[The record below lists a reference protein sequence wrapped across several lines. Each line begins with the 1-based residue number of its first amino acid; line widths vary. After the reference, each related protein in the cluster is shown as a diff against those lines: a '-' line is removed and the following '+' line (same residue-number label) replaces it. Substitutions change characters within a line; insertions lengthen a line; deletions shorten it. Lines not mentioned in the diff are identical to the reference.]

1 MSDLSDTNKR
11 ARPLL
16 IDPDAAWVPL
26 GKVLGVVAVLAGTM
40 VWADRITQQLNGI
53 EAQVQRLA
61 DEVHRLPE
69 TRDFRA
75 WVKEFKA
82 LNPTIQVPPFETSQG

>member
-1 MSDLSDTNKR
+1 MTDLSDTNRR
-11 ARPLL
+11 ARPILL
-16 IDPDAAWVPL
+16 DPDAAWVPL
-26 GKVLGVVAVLAGTM
+26 GKAVGAVIVLAGTM

-53 EAQVQRLA
+53 EVQVQRLA

-82 LNPTIQVPPFETSQG
+82 LNPTLVVPPFETSG